1 MFSSDDNFLALIQE
15 LKSTLNLTNYDVLS
29 QKGLSTAFTRSFMK
43 HSSANGSLSTI
54 QEMSGGIVKRG
65 LVDVVVEKNGTSES
79 IFSVSIFIF
88 IGLKEIINYVW
99 KSFSFLEFIM
109 LYILS
114 TYLLLLLGDYGT

>member
-88 IGLKEIINYVW
+88 IGNN
-99 KSFSFLEFIM
+99 
-109 LYILS
+109 
-114 TYLLLLLGDYGT
+114 